1 MEWPNDWQRFAGGHL
16 AVDERLGGE
25 LVRFRQGRLGSI
37 EMDGE
42 GRLHLNY
49 LSMSELQDG
58 VWRGIEGEGRLSVR
72 LADCELVPS
81 SNCVRIRFRARLRD
95 HSSRAD
101 LTQAGVPSLVTVMTE
116 DDPCYVR
123 EI

>member
-1 MEWPNDWQRFAGGHL
+1 MEWPNDWQQFAGGHL

-25 LVRFRQGRLGSI
+25 VVRFRQGQLGGI
-37 EMDGE
+37 EIDKE
-42 GRLHLNY
+42 GRLHLHY

-58 VWRGIEGEGRLSVR
+58 VWRGIEGEGRLSIR

-81 SNCVRIRFRARLRD
+81 SNGVRVRFRTRLRD
-95 HSSRAD
+95 HSPGAD
-101 LTQAGVPSLVTVMTE
+101 LTQGGVPLLVTLMSE
-116 DDPCYVR
+116 ADPCYVR